1 MLTFLIVYLIVGLF
15 LTLYLIYEN
24 PRKFYINFPTT
35 TERLVCIII
44 CSVVYPFVIVSEF
57 YDEWKERKQSTE
69 S

>member
-35 TERLVCIII
+35 IERLVSIII
-44 CSVVYPFVIVSEF
+44 CSVVYPFVIVSVF
-57 YDEWKERKQSTE
+57 YDEWKK
-69 S
+69 